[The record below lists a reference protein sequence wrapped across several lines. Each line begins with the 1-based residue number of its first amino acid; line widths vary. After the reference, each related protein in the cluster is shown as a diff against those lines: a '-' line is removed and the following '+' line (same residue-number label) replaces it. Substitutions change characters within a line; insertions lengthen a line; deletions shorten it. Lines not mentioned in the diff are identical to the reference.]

1 MSKQIV
7 GLSPENIGKVVTIQ
21 YFHLDV
27 VGGDEISPESL
38 EKHVG
43 VLDGYSYLL
52 EKDAYIIQIRGWQQ
66 ALVVANNL
74 HHAEVIPF
82 VLETRKMRYTGGA
95 AN

>member
-21 YFHLDV
+21 IFKLKEE
-27 VGGDEISPESL
+27 GGDEIIPDTL

-43 VLDGYSYLL
+43 VLKAYSHLVNQNGYVISL
-52 EKDAYIIQIRGWQQ
+52 ENFAQP
-66 ALVVANNL
+66 LVVATFL